1 MQTQVAVGFTV
12 RSPEGPTPASSA
24 RAVPGGEEG
33 SVSHL
38 KETPMVKQG
47 VIILPLV
54 LEILSLEDAEQGL
67 TQVPLGRS
75 QIPDAAI

>member
-1 MQTQVAVGFTV
+1 
-12 RSPEGPTPASSA
+12 
-24 RAVPGGEEG
+24 
-33 SVSHL
+33 
-38 KETPMVKQG
+38 MVKQG